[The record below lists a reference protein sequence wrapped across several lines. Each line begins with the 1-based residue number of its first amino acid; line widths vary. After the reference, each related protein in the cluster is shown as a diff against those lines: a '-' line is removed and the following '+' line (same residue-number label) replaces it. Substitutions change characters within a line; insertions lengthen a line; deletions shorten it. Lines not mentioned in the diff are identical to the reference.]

1 MTTRWPR
8 YVLGPMLAMVFC
20 SPVWAQAE
28 APISGAD
35 VAISTP
41 SNQSDALLRL
51 GDYYSDGIAVP
62 VDYARAFDFYRKAA
76 EAGRAGGTL
85 RMAEM
90 LIAGQGVAA
99 DVPKGLAM
107 LETLAGED
115 YPAALVRLGEIY
127 INGIPGYVEAEPEQ
141 ALALLRRAADGG
153 DATAMMLF
161 GDALVRVRGASA
173 DARDVLSAYQRAAD
187 LGRTDALLKIGDYW
201 TEGALVP
208 VDLAEGYAAYERA
221 AAAGSSSAV
230 LRVAEMLAR
239 GQGTEA
245 DPVTSL
251 ERIRQQANGGDGTA
265 MLLLAELL
273 ASGAVGPI
281 DGAGT
286 VAALEAAAAA
296 GRPEALLR
304 LGEIYRDGL
313 VVPADGALAATYLE
327 EAAAAGQDFARY
339 LLGRALTEGRINRPD
354 GQALGLAMLE
364 EALADGLGEAAI
376 GLANAHLYGYGRQQ
390 DPVAG
395 LALLEAEADAGNLAA
410 ARRLLTLFR
419 DGSRDGDTPLVAP
432 DPERAEAYLAV
443 LAHTLGRSDL
453 LVETLLLE
461 AASVRDG
468 NYQFIADRIGELPP
482 DDQAS
487 LLRNLVG
494 VAPNGF
500 VYLVQG
506 QLQGLG
512 LYTGP
517 RHGQLTQPTISA
529 MLRFCDLKQVGDLC
543 RRGPLTSQSAQ
554 ILSYAF

>member
-1 MTTRWPR
+1 
-8 YVLGPMLAMVFC
+8 MLAMVFC

-28 APISGAD
+28 APVYGAE
-35 VAISTP
+35 ATISTP

-62 VDYARAFDFYRKAA
+62 VDYARAFDFYHQAA
-76 EAGRAGGTL
+76 ESGRAGGTL

-90 LIAGQGVAA
+90 LIAGQGVDS

-107 LETLAGED
+107 LETLAGDD

-127 INGIPGYVEAEPEQ
+127 IAGIPGHVDAEPEK

-153 DATAMMLF
+153 DATAVMLF
-161 GDALVRVRGASA
+161 GDALVRVRGATA
-173 DARDVLSAYQRAAD
+173 DAQEVLSAYQRAAD
-187 LGRTDALLKIGDYW
+187 LGRTDALLRIGDFW

-208 VDLAEGYAAYERA
+208 VDLAKGYAAYERA

-239 GQGTEA
+239 GQGANA
-245 DPVTSL
+245 DPAAGL
-251 ERIRQQANGGDGTA
+251 ERVRQQASAGDGTA
-265 MLLLAELL
+265 LLLLAELL

-281 DGAGT
+281 DGPGA

-313 VVPADGALAATYLE
+313 VVPADGERAATYLE
-327 EAAAAGQDFARY
+327 QAAAAGQDFARY
-339 LLGRALTEGRINRPD
+339 LLGRALTEERINRPD

-364 EALADGLGEAAI
+364 QALTDGVEEAAI
-376 GLANAHLYGYGRQQ
+376 GLANAHLYGYGRRQ
-390 DPVAG
+390 DPAAG
-395 LALLEAEADAGNLAA
+395 LALLEEEAEAGNLAA
-410 ARRLLTLFR
+410 VRRLLALFR
-419 DGSRDGDTPLVAP
+419 DGSRDGDTVLVAP
-432 DPERAEAYLAV
+432 DAERAEAYLAM
-443 LAHTLGRSDL
+443 LAPTLGRSDL

-461 AASVRDG
+461 AAAMRDG

-506 QLQGLG
+506 QLQALG
-512 LYTGP
+512 LYSGP
-517 RHGQLTQPTISA
+517 RHGQLTQATISA
-529 MLRFCDLKQVGDLC
+529 MLRLCDLKQVGDLC